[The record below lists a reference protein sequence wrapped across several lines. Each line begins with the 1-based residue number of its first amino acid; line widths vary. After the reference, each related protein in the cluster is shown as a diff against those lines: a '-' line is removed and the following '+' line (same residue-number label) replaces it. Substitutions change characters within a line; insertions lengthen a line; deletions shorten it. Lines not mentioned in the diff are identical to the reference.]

1 MKKQLK
7 MPAQYVE
14 ILNVENESICGGA
27 SSYFIRSIVNAIA
40 GLFRAFDFS
49 GGQNNYYEDSSGI
62 GAFGGKPGASSSHI
76 QGGGSN
82 ISWSFDGNIFFSSLA
97 NLINLFI

>member
-14 ILNVENESICGGA
+14 ILDAEKEAICGGV

-49 GGQNNYYEDSSGI
+49 GSQNNYYEDSSKI
-62 GAFGGKPGASSSHI
+62 GAFGGRPEATSGHI
-76 QGGGSN
+76 EGGGSN

-97 NLINLFI
+97 SLINLFI